1 MKGKVR
7 ERCHTNNIVF
17 GTEFNSLSLQ
27 LDSLC
32 TRPCFCQEGVYSFNR
47 RNDTMCPENEGLRGR
62 RREDFFLV
70 GSSGD
75 LSKVTVV

>member
-1 MKGKVR
+1 
-7 ERCHTNNIVF
+7 
-17 GTEFNSLSLQ
+17 
-27 LDSLC
+27 
-32 TRPCFCQEGVYSFNR
+32 
-47 RNDTMCPENEGLRGR
+47 MCPENEGLRGR